1 LFFALAPNEKQKGT
15 KTTMSDI
22 RNDDAVQHGIDDNA
36 HDDGKKG
43 LELGALGGGAIGAI
57 AGAALGPVGMLV
69 GALIG
74 GSVGSVASGAA
85 VEAVDTVD
93 NDNTVSGVGDGAT
106 LKSGGTVGGTTYG
119 GTTPNVHAGATSSG
133 DYERG
138 TYVGGSDVNTA
149 GSTYGTTGHIDDTG
163 AGKAGLAGGALVGG
177 TIGAAVGGPV
187 GAIVGGT
194 IGSLVGGA
202 TGNAGEAAAE
212 STTGTRGTTGG
223 NYGTTGHIDDTGAGK
238 AGLAGGA
245 LVGGTI
251 GAAVG
256 GPVGAVVGGTIGS
269 LVGGATGNAGEAAA
283 ESTTGGAYGTSNYAS
298 TTTPDV
304 HAGTPTMNTSYE
316 QLTSGDYN
324 TRPYGTYEGRS
335 VSRTD
340 YNKMPE
346 NDRMRVQLLAEELQ
360 VDKQVRQV
368 GEVEIG
374 KRVVS
379 EQVSVP
385 VSLQREEVIIH
396 QTNVSG
402 GDARGAVIGEG
413 QTITVPISE
422 EFAQVS
428 KTTSVAGEVEIE
440 KRMTTEQKTISD
452 TVRHEELDV
461 NKGTTGR
468 VTVED
473 DTKGKM

>member
-1 LFFALAPNEKQKGT
+1 LFFALAPNEKQRGT

-43 LELGALGGGAIGAI
+43 LELGALGGGAVGAL
-57 AGAALGPVGMLV
+57 AGAALGPVGMIV

-138 TYVGGSDVNTA
+138 SYVGGSDVNTA

-212 STTGTRGTTGG
+212 ATTGTGT
-223 NYGTTGHIDDTGAGK
+223 NY
-238 AGLAGGA
+238 
-245 LVGGTI
+245 
-251 GAAVG
+251 
-256 GPVGAVVGGTIGS
+256 
-269 LVGGATGNAGEAAA
+269 N
-283 ESTTGGAYGTSNYAS
+283 TSSYAS

-304 HAGTPTMNTSYE
+304 HAGTSTMNTSYE

-346 NDRMRVQLLAEELQ
+346 NDRMRVQLLQEELQ
-360 VDKQVRQV
+360 VDKQVRQI

-374 KRVVS
+374 KRTVT

-428 KTTSVAGEVEIE
+428 KTTHVSGEVEIE
-440 KRMTTEQKTISD
+440 KRMTTEQKTIAD

-468 VTVED
+468 VTIED

>member
-1 LFFALAPNEKQKGT
+1 LARRSAGYSLFFALAPNEKQRGT

-22 RNDDAVQHGIDDNA
+22 RNDDAVQHGIDDDA
-36 HDDGKKG
+36 HNDGKKG
-43 LELGALGGGAIGAI
+43 LELGALGGGTVGAI
-57 AGAALGPVGMLV
+57 AGSLLGPVGMVV

-85 VEAVDTVD
+85 VDAVDSVD
-93 NDNTVSGVGDGAT
+93 NDNTVSGIGDGAT
-106 LKSGGTVGGTTYG
+106 MKSGGTMGGTTYG
-119 GTTPNVHAGATSSG
+119 GTTGMTGSTASG

-149 GSTYGTTGHIDDTG
+149 GTGH
-163 AGKAGLAGGALVGG
+163 L
-177 TIGAAVGGPV
+177 
-187 GAIVGGT
+187 
-194 IGSLVGGA
+194 
-202 TGNAGEAAAE
+202 
-212 STTGTRGTTGG
+212 
-223 NYGTTGHIDDTGAGK
+223 DDTGAGK

-283 ESTTGGAYGTSNYAS
+283 EATTGTGYNTTSSYAS
-298 TTTPDV
+298 APDV
-304 HAGTPTMNTSYE
+304 HATDERYASVAGK
-316 QLTSGDYN
+316 DYS

-346 NDRMRVQLLAEELQ
+346 NDRMRVQLLQEELS

-374 KRVVS
+374 KRVVT

-452 TVRHEELDV
+452 TVRREELDV

>member
-1 LFFALAPNEKQKGT
+1 LFFALAPNEKQRGT

-22 RNDDAVQHGIDDNA
+22 RNDDAVQHGIDDDA
-36 HDDGKKG
+36 HNDGKKG
-43 LELGALGGGAIGAI
+43 LELGALGGGAVGAL
-57 AGAALGPVGMLV
+57 AGAALGPVGMIV

-93 NDNTVSGVGDGAT
+93 NDNTVSGVGEGAT

-119 GTTPNVHAGATSSG
+119 STTPGTGMGATHSG

-138 TYVGGSDVNTA
+138 SYVGGSDMNT
-149 GSTYGTTGHIDDTG
+149 S
-163 AGKAGLAGGALVGG
+163 
-177 TIGAAVGGPV
+177 
-187 GAIVGGT
+187 
-194 IGSLVGGA
+194 
-202 TGNAGEAAAE
+202 
-212 STTGTRGTTGG
+212 
-223 NYGTTGHIDDTGAGK
+223 GTTGHIDDTGAGK

-283 ESTTGGAYGTSNYAS
+283 EPTTGTGAGYNTGGTHGTTGHIDDTGAGKAGLAGGALIGGTIGAAVGGPVGAVVGGTVGSLVGGATGNAGEAAAESTTGTGYNTTSSYAS
-298 TTTPDV
+298 APDV
-304 HAGTPTMNTSYE
+304 HATDERYASVAGK
-316 QLTSGDYN
+316 DYS

-346 NDRMRVQLLAEELQ
+346 NDRMRVQLLQEELQ

-402 GDARGAVIGEG
+402 GNAGGAVIGEG

-468 VTVED
+468 VTMD
-473 DTKGKM
+473 DETKGKM

>member
-1 LFFALAPNEKQKGT
+1 
-15 KTTMSDI
+15 MSDI
-22 RNDDAVQHGIDDNA
+22 RNDDAVQHGIDDDA
-36 HDDGKKG
+36 HNDGKKG
-43 LELGALGGGAIGAI
+43 LELGALGGGTVGAI
-57 AGAALGPVGMLV
+57 AGSLLGPVGTIV

-85 VEAVDTVD
+85 VDAVDRVD
-93 NDNTVSGVGDGAT
+93 NDNTVSGVGAGAT
-106 LKSGGTVGGTTYG
+106 LKSGGTMGGTTYG
-119 GTTPNVHAGATSSG
+119 GTTPNVHAGTASG

-138 TYVGGSDVNTA
+138 SYVGGTDVNA
-149 GSTYGTTGHIDDTG
+149 
-163 AGKAGLAGGALVGG
+163 
-177 TIGAAVGGPV
+177 
-187 GAIVGGT
+187 
-194 IGSLVGGA
+194 A
-202 TGNAGEAAAE
+202 TG
-212 STTGTRGTTGG
+212 
-223 NYGTTGHIDDTGAGK
+223 TGHIDDTGAGK

-283 ESTTGGAYGTSNYAS
+283 EATTGTGYGTDYSTSSYAS
-298 TTTPDV
+298 APDV
-304 HAGTPTMNTSYE
+304 HATDERYASVAGK
-316 QLTSGDYN
+316 DYS

-346 NDRMRVQLLAEELQ
+346 NDRMRVQLLQEELS
-360 VDKQVRQV
+360 VDKQVRQI

-374 KRVVS
+374 KRTVT

-413 QTITVPISE
+413 QTIVVPISE

-428 KTTSVAGEVEIE
+428 KTTSVSGEVEIE

-473 DTKGKM
+473 ETNRKM